1 MIFKIAKPENHMSC
15 GDLFFS
21 LPRPEEEAAEYE
33 KIADRCRAA
42 AKAEFGDDP
51 IISERLENELEL
63 IRRTQS
69 AFKVS
74 VLCEVAALSRELG
87 YPGCL
92 CGEENGLLMMY
103 LLGVSGVHPRQYGG
117 GATTTELVL
126 AKSSEG
132 KPVSFELRIAD
143 PVREQ
148 MQSRLD
154 SVFAAYKGNDD
165 LYEHISLPE
174 YSLLDKIGDLSKK
187 TGFYYG
193 CIPLDDP
200 ALSKAVLSG
209 ISVKWSEEDVERVDP
224 ADAARLYGYSICT
237 SEKRKNV
244 SRFESVKKYVFRDDV
259 FRILNQL
266 GYEKNEAHRMSR
278 LWSNEEKKEDVLA
291 LLSLRKAPAEFV
303 EAYRTLGFI
312 WSEADCVARVNLLK
326 MLRFYEI
333 KYPECLR
340 ENERSDTKM
349 RDPERIAPFLAEFEE
364 IWKKEPYMRFGQ
376 LVNVLQNMIRHSDDT
391 FYTED
396 DEMLDAIRK
405 EKARLDKRE
414 QK

>member
-1 MIFKIAKPENHMSC
+1 MIFKIAKPESHLSC

-21 LPRPEEEAAEYE
+21 LPNAETESVEYE
-33 KIADRCRAA
+33 KIAERCRAA
-42 AKAEFGDDP
+42 AKAEFGDDLY
-51 IISERLENELEL
+51 ISERLEKELEL
-63 IRRTQS
+63 IRRTES

-74 VLCEVAALSRELG
+74 VLCEIAALSRKIG
-87 YPGCL
+87 YPVCF
-92 CGEENGLLMMY
+92 CGEENGLLIMY
-103 LLGVSGVHPRQYGG
+103 LLGVSGVHPGQYGG
-117 GATTTELVL
+117 RATPTELVL
-126 AKSSEG
+126 AKARAG
-132 KPVSFELRIAD
+132 KSVSFELRVAD
-143 PVREQ
+143 PVREHIQ
-148 MQSRLD
+148 RRLD
-154 SVFAAYKGNDD
+154 SVFGACKGNNDR
-165 LYEHISLPE
+165 YEHISLPE

-209 ISVKWSEEDVERVDP
+209 IYVKWSEEDVERIDP
-224 ADAARLYGYSICT
+224 ADAARLYGYSICS

-266 GYEKNEAHRMSR
+266 GYEKTEAHRMSR

-291 LLSLRKAPAEFV
+291 LLVLRKEPAELV
-303 EAYRTLGFI
+303 AAYRDLGFL
-312 WSEADCVARVNLLK
+312 WSEADCIARVNLLK
-326 MLRFYEI
+326 MLKFYEI
-333 KYPECLR
+333 KYPEYLR
-340 ENERSDTKM
+340 ENERSDKKM

-364 IWKKEPYMRFGQ
+364 LWKKKPDMRFGQ
-376 LVNVLQNMIRHSDDT
+376 LVNVLQQMIRHTDDT

-405 EKARLDKRE
+405 EKARLNKRE
-414 QK
+414 KE